1 MKLTEDG
8 IDALACEPGQKDRLV
23 FDDTLPGLAVRITA
37 AGGKSFL
44 AQYTVAGQRR
54 RVPIGRWGAVT
65 LKAARQAAKGILGD
79 VAKGQDVAAVRTAKR
94 EQVKADAAADKLTLD
109 ALLTQWSDLALAQR
123 KASYRKEAV
132 RAVRMAFPGHLDR
145 RADALT
151 REDAVAALDAL
162 ARAGKVAMPGRTA
175 AYGRACYAW
184 AGKRGMVSG
193 NPFVA
198 LPIPP
203 GNVSRDRVL
212 TDAEVA
218 LIWAAAGAL
227 GHPFGPLVQLLL
239 LTAQRREEVGGMM
252 WSELSEDRATWTIP
266 KERAKNGKAHVVHLA
281 PAARAI
287 LADVPR
293 FVWAEPPGKGQ
304 ARPPDLV
311 FTTTGKTPVSGYSNA
326 KDALDAHIAKARAK
340 AAAGAG
346 QAAPPPLPPWRMH
359 DFRRTAV
366 TWMAG
371 NGVAP
376 HVADRLLN
384 HVQGTIS
391 GVAAVYQRQQFLAER
406 KAALEAWAGHVVGL
420 DTRRG
425 KHVHAA
431 DAVLLAAADAPAGEV
446 AELVGGGW
454 ARHSG
459 WQLSSS

>member
-1 MKLTEDG
+1 MKLTEDA
-8 IDALACEPGQKDRLV
+8 IADLACEPGQKDRLV
-23 FDDTLPGLAVRITA
+23 FDDALPGLAVRVTA

-65 LKAARQAAKGILGD
+65 LKAARMAARGILGD
-79 VAKGQDVAAVRTAKR
+79 VAQGQDVAAVRTAKR
-94 EQVKADAAADKLTLD
+94 QQMKAEAAADKLTLD

-123 KASYRKEAV
+123 KASYRREAV

-184 AGKRGMVSG
+184 AGKRGMVPH
-193 NPFVA
+193 NPFLA
-198 LPIPP
+198 LPIPS
-203 GNVSRDRVL
+203 GTVSRDRVL

-218 LIWAAAGAL
+218 LVWQAAAEIGQ
-227 GHPFGPLVQLLL
+227 PFGPLVQLLL
-239 LTAQRREEVGGMM
+239 LTAQRREEVAGMR
-252 WSELSEDRATWTIP
+252 WSELSADRATWTIP

-281 PAARAI
+281 PTARAI
-287 LADVPR
+287 LAQVPR
-293 FVWAEPPGKGQ
+293 FVWATPDGGSQP
-304 ARPPDLV
+304 AAPDLV
-311 FTTTGKTPVSGYSNA
+311 FTTTGRTPVSGFSGA
-326 KDALDAHIAKARAK
+326 KAQLDAQITKARTK
-340 AAAGAG
+340 AATDARRD
-346 QAAPPPLPPWRMH
+346 APSALSPWRFH

-366 TWMAG
+366 TWIAG

-391 GVAAVYQRQQFLAER
+391 GVAAVYQRGQFLAER
-406 KAALEAWAGHVVGL
+406 KVALEAWARHVVGL
-420 DTRRG
+420 G
-425 KHVHAA
+425 KE
-431 DAVLLAAADAPAGEV
+431 GC
-446 AELVGGGW
+446 
-454 ARHSG
+454 
-459 WQLSSS
+459 

>member
-1 MKLTEDG
+1 VKLTEEA

-23 FDDTLPGLAVRITA
+23 FDDALPGLAVRVTA
-37 AGGKSFL
+37 QGRKFFL
-44 AQYTVAGQRR
+44 AQYTVASQRR
-54 RVPIGRWGAVT
+54 RVPIGRWGAIT
-65 LKAARQAAKGILGD
+65 LKAARAAARGILGD

-94 EQVKADAAADKLTLD
+94 EHVKAEAAADKLTLD

-132 RAVRMAFPGHLDR
+132 RAVRMAFPGHLGR

-151 REDAVAALDAL
+151 REDAVAALDAMV
-162 ARAGKVAMPGRTA
+162 RAGKVAMPGRTA
-175 AYGRACYAW
+175 AYGRACYVW
-184 AGKRGMVSG
+184 AAKRGTVSS

-198 LPIPP
+198 LPIPS

-218 LIWAAAGAL
+218 LIWQAAGTL
-227 GHPFGPLVQLLL
+227 GYPFGPLVRLLL
-239 LTAQRREEVGGMM
+239 LTAQRREEVAGMR

-293 FVWAEPPGKGQ
+293 FVSALPD
-304 ARPPDLV
+304 APDLV
-311 FTTTGKTPVSGYSNA
+311 FTTTGKTPASGLSKVKLQLEA
-326 KDALDAHIAKARAK
+326 RITAARAK
-340 AAAGAG
+340 AAADAG
-346 QAAPPPLPPWRMH
+346 GDAPPALPPWRYH

-406 KAALEAWAGHVVGL
+406 KAALEAWAAHVSNIEANR
-420 DTRRG
+420 T
-425 KHVHAA
+425 A
-431 DAVLLAAADAPAGEV
+431 
-446 AELVGGGW
+446 
-454 ARHSG
+454 
-459 WQLSSS
+459 

>member
-1 MKLTEDG
+1 MKLTEEA
-8 IDALACEPGQKDRLV
+8 IEALACDPGQKDRLV

-65 LKAARQAAKGILGD
+65 LKAARTAARGILGD
-79 VAKGQDVAAVRTAKR
+79 VAKGQDVAAIRTAKR
-94 EQVKADAAADKLTLD
+94 EQVKAEAAADKLTLN
-109 ALLTQWSDLALAQR
+109 ALLGQWAEMALAKR
-123 KASYRKEAV
+123 KPSYSREAV
-132 RAVRMAFPGHLDR
+132 RAVKMAFAGHLDR

-184 AGKRGMVSG
+184 AGKRGMVPS

-198 LPIPP
+198 LPIPA

-212 TDAEVA
+212 TDGEVA
-218 LIWAAAGAL
+218 LIWQAAGAL
-227 GHPFGPLVQLLL
+227 GHPFGPLFRLLL
-239 LTAQRREEVGGMM
+239 LTAQRREEVAGMG

-266 KERAKNGKAHVVHLA
+266 KERAKNGKAHVVHLV

-287 LADVPR
+287 LDDVPV
-293 FVWAEPPGKGQ
+293 FVRPAVDGTAQ
-304 ARPPDLV
+304 LPPDLV
-311 FTTTGKTPVSGYSNA
+311 FTTTGKTPVSGFSGA
-326 KDALDAHIAKARAK
+326 KDQLDALIAKARAE
-340 AAAGAG
+340 AAADAG
-346 QAAPPPLPPWRMH
+346 QAAPPALPPWRLH

-371 NGVAP
+371 HGVAP

-384 HVQGTIS
+384 HVAGTIS

-406 KAALEAWAGHVVGL
+406 RAALEAWAAHVVRL
-420 DTRRG
+420 
-425 KHVHAA
+425 
-431 DAVLLAAADAPAGEV
+431 
-446 AELVGGGW
+446 
-454 ARHSG
+454 SG
-459 WQLSSS
+459 

>member
-1 MKLTEDG
+1 VKLTEEAIAD
-8 IDALACEPGQKDRLV
+8 LACEPGQKDRLV

-65 LKAARQAAKGILGD
+65 LKAARAAAKGILGD

-109 ALLTQWSDLALAQR
+109 ALLTQWSELALAQR
-123 KASYRKEAV
+123 KVSYRREAV
-132 RAVRMAFPGHLDR
+132 RAVKLAFPGHLER

-151 REDAVAALDAL
+151 QEDAVAALDAL

-184 AGKRGMVSG
+184 AAKRGMVAR

-198 LPIPP
+198 LPIPS

-218 LIWAAAGAL
+218 LIWAAAGEL
-227 GHPFGPLVQLLL
+227 GHPFGPLVRLLL
-239 LTAQRREEVGGMM
+239 LTAQRREEVAGMG
-252 WSELSEDRATWTIP
+252 WSELSKDRTTWIIP

-293 FVWAEPPGKGQ
+293 FVWATPDGAEQP
-304 ARPPDLV
+304 ASPDLV
-311 FTTTGKTPVSGYSNA
+311 FTTTGKTPVSGFSGA
-326 KDALDAHIAKARAK
+326 KGQLDALIAKARAGT
-340 AAAGAG
+340 AGAG
-346 QAAPPPLPPWRMH
+346 KDAPPALPPWRMH

-406 KAALEAWAGHVVGL
+406 KAALEAWAGFVVRLG
-420 DTRRG
+420 
-425 KHVHAA
+425 
-431 DAVLLAAADAPAGEV
+431 
-446 AELVGGGW
+446 
-454 ARHSG
+454 
-459 WQLSSS
+459 

>member
-1 MKLTEDG
+1 VKLTEDG

-79 VAKGQDVAAVRTAKR
+79 VAKGQDVAAVRSAKR
-94 EQVKADAAADKLTLD
+94 EKLKADAAADKLTLD
-109 ALLTQWSDLALAQR
+109 ALLGKWSDLALAQR
-123 KASYRKEAV
+123 KASYRREAV
-132 RAVRMAFPGHLDR
+132 RAVRLAFPGHLDR

-184 AGKRGMVSG
+184 AGKRGMVAG

-198 LPIPP
+198 LPIPS

-212 TDAEVA
+212 TDAEVG
-218 LIWAAAGAL
+218 LIWRAAAAL

-239 LTAQRREEVGGMM
+239 LTAQRREEVAGMG

-293 FVWAEPPGKGQ
+293 FVWATPDGTEQPP
-304 ARPPDLV
+304 PPDLV
-311 FTTTGKTPVSGYSNA
+311 FTTTGRTPVSGFSGA
-326 KDALDAHIAKARAK
+326 KEQLDALIAKARAETV
-340 AAAGAG
+340 GAG
-346 QAAPPPLPPWRMH
+346 KDVPPALPPWRMH

-406 KAALEAWAGHVVGL
+406 KAALEAWAGFVAGL
-420 DTRRG
+420 G
-425 KHVHAA
+425 
-431 DAVLLAAADAPAGEV
+431 
-446 AELVGGGW
+446 
-454 ARHSG
+454 
-459 WQLSSS
+459 

>member
-1 MKLTEDG
+1 VKLTEEAIAD
-8 IDALACEPGQKDRLV
+8 LACEPGQKDRLV

-65 LKAARQAAKGILGD
+65 LKAARAAAKGILGD

-109 ALLTQWSDLALAQR
+109 ALLTQWSELALAQR
-123 KASYRKEAV
+123 KVSYRREAV
-132 RAVRMAFPGHLDR
+132 RAVKLAFPGHLER

-151 REDAVAALDAL
+151 QEDAVAALDAL

-184 AGKRGMVSG
+184 AGKRGMVAG

-198 LPIPP
+198 LPIPS

-218 LIWAAAGAL
+218 LIWAAAGEL

-239 LTAQRREEVGGMM
+239 LTAQRREEVAGMG
-252 WSELSEDRATWTIP
+252 WSELSEDRATWIIP

-293 FVWAEPPGKGQ
+293 FVWATPDGAEQP
-304 ARPPDLV
+304 ASPDLV
-311 FTTTGKTPVSGYSNA
+311 FTTTGKTPVSGFSGA
-326 KDALDAHIAKARAK
+326 KGQIDALIAKVRAGT
-340 AAAGAG
+340 AGAG
-346 QAAPPPLPPWRMH
+346 KDRPPALPPWRMH

-406 KAALEAWAGHVVGL
+406 KAALEAWAGHVV
-420 DTRRG
+420 
-425 KHVHAA
+425 
-431 DAVLLAAADAPAGEV
+431 
-446 AELVGGGW
+446 
-454 ARHSG
+454 S
-459 WQLSSS
+459 

>member
-1 MKLTEDG
+1 MKLTEEG

-65 LKAARQAAKGILGD
+65 LKAARNAARGILGD

-123 KASYRKEAV
+123 KVSYRNEAV
-132 RAVRMAFPGHLDR
+132 RAVKMAFPGHLDR

-184 AGKRGMVSG
+184 ANKRGMVPS

-198 LPIPP
+198 LPIPA

-212 TDAEVA
+212 TDEEVA
-218 LIWAAAGAL
+218 LIWQAAGAL
-227 GHPFGPLVQLLL
+227 GHPFGPLFRLLL
-239 LTAQRREEVGGMM
+239 LTAQRREEVAGMG
-252 WSELSEDRATWTIP
+252 WSELSQDWTTWTIP

-293 FVWAEPPGKGQ
+293 FVWAMSDEGAQLP
-304 ARPPDLV
+304 PPDLV
-311 FTTTGKTPVSGYSNA
+311 FTTTGKTPVSGFSSARNQ
-326 KDALDAHIAKARAK
+326 LDTLIAGIRAK
-340 AAAGAG
+340 AAAETG
-346 QAAPPPLPPWRMH
+346 QTTPPALPPWRLH

-371 NGVAP
+371 HGVAP

-384 HVQGTIS
+384 HVAGTIS

-406 KAALEAWAGHVVGL
+406 KAALEAWEGHVASIASPPQ
-420 DTRRG
+420 T
-425 KHVHAA
+425 
-431 DAVLLAAADAPAGEV
+431 
-446 AELVGGGW
+446 
-454 ARHSG
+454 S
-459 WQLSSS
+459 